1 VEELIMC
8 GILAVFGAIDDAV
21 TSQAV
26 LAADRLAHRGPDG
39 RGVHVQPGIGV
50 LCHRRLAIMDPESG
64 YQPIH
69 SRADSS
75 SDAAAGGAVVVH
87 NGEIY
92 NFRALQQ
99 ELAPR
104 GCSFHSGSDSEVLAH
119 LYAAVGDACVAR
131 LDGIFAFAAIR
142 SAADADQADGAGDDW
157 MVARDPLG
165 IKPLYYGRDAAGNLW
180 FASELKALSD
190 HCVWFKIFP
199 PGHVYTRHGGLRR
212 YYEPAWLQGS
222 APVRE
227 DASGLRERLAAA
239 VDKRLMSDVP
249 LGVLLSG
256 GLDSSLVAAL
266 ATRLLR
272 SRDPEAVVQSF
283 AIGIGP
289 DAPDL
294 LAARQ
299 VAAYLGTHHHEVQF
313 KVEDG
318 IAALDDIIR
327 HIESYDIPTIRA
339 SIPMY
344 FLSRYIRDQG
354 VKVVLSGEGA
364 DEIFGGYLYFYHAE
378 NPEAFHRETVDR
390 VTNLHL
396 SDVLRADKSTMAHG
410 VEARVPFLDLAFL
423 ELAMSIAPELKQPHA
438 LGQGRE
444 ARMEKWLLR
453 AAFADPSE
461 PLIPTSVLWRQKE
474 QFSDGVGYNWVDGL
488 RAHAEAQVSDLDLA
502 EAAERFPHAP
512 PTTKEAYL
520 YRSRFEALF
529 PGEHAARCVARWIP
543 RWQTNGDS
551 SGRANPFHAQHAA
564 RRTAG

>member
-1 VEELIMC
+1 MC
-8 GILAVFGAIDDAV
+8 GILAVFGAVDDIVAGL
-21 TSQAV
+21 AIE
-26 LAADRLAHRGPDG
+26 AADRLAHRGPDG
-39 RGVHVQPGIGV
+39 RGVHVQTGTGV
-50 LCHRRLAIMDPESG
+50 LCHRRLAIMDPEAG
-64 YQPIH
+64 YQPIY
-69 SRADSS
+69 SRPLGETGG
-75 SDAAAGGAVVVH
+75 AALAGAVVVH

-119 LYAAVGDACVAR
+119 LYAVMGDACVAR

-142 SAADADQADGAGDDW
+142 ATDAGDDW

-180 FASELKALSD
+180 FASELKALRD
-190 HCVWFKIFP
+190 RCVWFKIFP
-199 PGHVYTRHGGLRR
+199 PGHVYTRDGGLRR
-212 YYEPAWLQGS
+212 YYEPAWLQG
-222 APVRE
+222 ARPHRE
-227 DASGLRERLAAA
+227 DASGLRERLSAA

-272 SRDPEAVVQSF
+272 ARDPEAQVQSF
-283 AIGIGP
+283 AIGIGS

-294 LAARQ
+294 RAARE
-299 VAAYLGTHHHEVQF
+299 VAAHLGTRHHEVRF
-313 KVEDG
+313 SVEDG
-318 IAALDDIIR
+318 VAALDDIIR

-364 DEIFGGYLYFYHAE
+364 DEIFGGYLYFYHAKD
-378 NPEAFHRETVDR
+378 PEAFHRETVDR
-390 VTNLHL
+390 VANLHL

-438 LGQGRE
+438 VGQGRE

-461 PLIPTSVLWRQKE
+461 PLIPASVLWRQKE

-488 RAHAEAQVSDLDLA
+488 RAYAESQVSDLALA

-529 PGEHAARCVARWIP
+529 PGEHAARCVARWVP
-543 RWQTNGDS
+543 RWQESGDS
-551 SGRANPFHAQHAA
+551 SGRANPFHAHSLNAQPAP
-564 RRTAG
+564 RRTVG

>member
-1 VEELIMC
+1 MC
-8 GILAVFGAIDDAV
+8 GILAVFGAVDDIVAA
-21 TSQAV
+21 QAT

-39 RGVHVQPGIGV
+39 RGVHMQTGVGV
-50 LCHRRLAIMDPESG
+50 LCHRRLAIMDPEAG
-64 YQPIH
+64 YQPIY
-69 SRADSS
+69 SQPVGEAGG
-75 SDAAAGGAVVVH
+75 AALTGAVVVH

-119 LYAAVGDACVAR
+119 LYAAMGDACVAR
-131 LDGIFAFAAIR
+131 LDGIFAFAAMR
-142 SAADADQADGAGDDW
+142 STDAGDDW

-165 IKPLYYGRDAAGNLW
+165 IKPLYYGRDAAGHLW
-180 FASELKALSD
+180 FASELKALRD
-190 HCVWFKIFP
+190 RCVWFKIFP

-212 YYEPAWLQGS
+212 YYEPAWLQG
-222 APVRE
+222 ATPARE
-227 DASGLRERLAAA
+227 DASGLRERLSAA

-272 SRDPEAVVQSF
+272 ARDPAAVVQSF

-299 VAAYLGTHHHEVQF
+299 VAAHLGTRHHEVQF
-313 KVEDG
+313 SVDDG

-378 NPEAFHRETVDR
+378 DPEAFHRETVDR
-390 VTNLHL
+390 VANLHL

-423 ELAMSIAPELKQPHA
+423 ELAMNIAPELKQPHA
-438 LGQGRE
+438 VGKGHE

-453 AAFADPSE
+453 AAFAEPSE
-461 PLIPTSVLWRQKE
+461 PLIPAAVLWRQKE

-488 RAHAEAQVSDLDLA
+488 RAYAEAQVSDLALA

-529 PGEHAARCVARWIP
+529 PGEHAARCVARWTP
-543 RWQTNGDS
+543 RWQESGDS
-551 SGRANPFHAQHAA
+551 SGRANPHHASSFHAQHVAQ
-564 RRTAG
+564 RTVG

>member
-1 VEELIMC
+1 MC
-8 GILAVFGAIDDAV
+8 GILAVFGDVDDIVA
-21 TSQAV
+21 SQAIES
-26 LAADRLAHRGPDG
+26 ADRLAHRGPDG
-39 RGVHVQPGIGV
+39 RGAHLRAGVGV
-50 LCHRRLAIMDPESG
+50 LCHRRLAIMDPAAG
-64 YQPIH
+64 VQPIY
-69 SRADSS
+69 SQPEGQ
-75 SDAAAGGAVVVH
+75 GGAVVVH

-92 NFRALQQ
+92 NFRALQR

-104 GCSFHSGSDSEVLAH
+104 GCSFRSGSDSEVLAH
-119 LYAAVGDACVAR
+119 LYAAMGDACVAR

-142 SAADADQADGAGDDW
+142 SAADADQAEGAGDDW

-180 FASELKALSD
+180 FASELKALRD
-190 HCVWFKIFP
+190 RCLWFKTFP

-212 YYEPAWLQGS
+212 YYEPAWLQG
-222 APVRE
+222 ARPARE

-272 SRDPEAVVQSF
+272 AREPAAVVQSF
-283 AIGIGP
+283 AIGVGP
-289 DAPDL
+289 ESPDL
-294 LAARQ
+294 RAARE
-299 VAAYLGTHHHEVQF
+299 VAAHLGTRHHEVRF
-313 KVEDG
+313 SVEDG
-318 IAALDDIIR
+318 VAALDDIIR
-327 HIESYDIPTIRA
+327 HVESYDIPTIRA

-364 DEIFGGYLYFYHAE
+364 DEIFGGYLYFYHAAD
-378 NPEAFHRETVDR
+378 PEAFHRETVER
-390 VTNLHL
+390 VANLHL

-423 ELAMSIAPELKQPHA
+423 ELAMSIAPELKQPRA
-438 LGQGRE
+438 GGQDHE

-461 PLIPTSVLWRQKE
+461 PLIPASVLWRQKE

-488 RAHAEAQVSDLDLA
+488 RAYAEAQVSDRELA

-520 YRSRFEALF
+520 YRSRFAALF
-529 PGEHAARCVARWIP
+529 PGEHAARCVARWVP
-543 RWQTNGDS
+543 RWQDSGDS

>member
-1 VEELIMC
+1 MC
-8 GILAVFGAIDDAV
+8 GILAVFGDVDDIVALRAV
-21 TSQAV
+21 R
-26 LAADRLAHRGPDG
+26 AADRLAHRGPDG
-39 RGVHVQPGIGV
+39 RGVHVQTGVGV
-50 LCHRRLAIMDPESG
+50 LCHRRLAIMDPAAG
-64 YQPIH
+64 QQPIA
-69 SRADSS
+69 SRPTSARE
-75 SDAAAGGAVVVH
+75 AGGAGAVVVH
-87 NGEIY
+87 NGEVY
-92 NFRALQQ
+92 NYRDLQR

-104 GCSFHSGSDSEVLAH
+104 GHSFHTGSDSEVLAH
-119 LYAAVGDACVAR
+119 LYEVEGDAFVAR

-142 SAADADQADGAGDDW
+142 SDERGDDW
-157 MVARDPLG
+157 MVARDPIG

-190 HCVWFKIFP
+190 QCVWFKTFP
-199 PGHVYTRHGGLRR
+199 PGHLYTRHGGLRR
-212 YYEPAWLQGS
+212 YYEPGWLQG
-222 APVRE
+222 ARPGHA

-256 GLDSSLVAAL
+256 GLDSSLIAGL
-266 ATRLLR
+266 TTRLLR
-272 SRDPEAVVQSF
+272 ARDPAAEVQSF

-294 LAARQ
+294 RAARE
-299 VAAYLGTHHHEVQF
+299 VAAHLGTRHHEVCF
-313 KVEDG
+313 SLEDG

-327 HIESYDIPTIRA
+327 HVESYDIPTIRA

-354 VKVVLSGEGA
+354 VKVVLSGEGS

-378 NPEAFHRETVDR
+378 DPQAFHRETVER
-390 VTNLHL
+390 VANLHL

-423 ELAMSIAPELKQPHA
+423 ELAMNIAPELKQPQA
-438 LGQGRE
+438 GDPSRE

-453 AAFADPSE
+453 AAFADPSD
-461 PLIPTSVLWRQKE
+461 PLIPPSVLWRQKE
-474 QFSDGVGYNWVDGL
+474 QFSDGVGYRWVDGL
-488 RAHAEAQVSDLDLA
+488 RAHAAAQVSNRELA
-502 EAAERFPHAP
+502 EAADRFPHAP

-529 PGEHAARCVARWIP
+529 PGEHAARCVARWVP
-543 RWQTNGDS
+543 RWQDSGDS
-551 SGRANPFHAQHAA
+551 SGRANPFHAEHAA
-564 RRTAG
+564 RRTTG

>member
-1 VEELIMC
+1 MC
-8 GILAVFGAIDDAV
+8 GILAVFGPVDDAV
-21 TSQAV
+21 TARAIA
-26 LAADRLAHRGPDG
+26 AADRLAHRGPDG
-39 RGVHVQPGIGV
+39 RGVHAQTGAGV
-50 LCHRRLAIMDPESG
+50 LCHRRLAIMDPEAG
-64 YQPIH
+64 YQPI
-69 SRADSS
+69 SS
-75 SDAAAGGAVVVH
+75 QPGREAAGAVVVH

-92 NFRALQQ
+92 NFRALQE

-104 GCSFHSGSDSEVLAH
+104 GCSFYSGSDSEVLAH
-119 LYAAVGDACVAR
+119 LYEQLGDACVAR
-131 LDGIFAFAAIR
+131 LDGIFAFAAMR
-142 SAADADQADGAGDDW
+142 YSAAGEVADW

-180 FASELKALSD
+180 FSSELKALRD
-190 HCVWFKIFP
+190 HCEWFKIFP

-212 YYEPAWLQGS
+212 YYEPAWLRG
-222 APVRE
+222 ATPDRE
-227 DASGLRERLAAA
+227 DASGLRERLEAA

-256 GLDSSLVAAL
+256 GLDSSLVAAI

-272 SRDPEAVVQSF
+272 ARDPAATMQSF

-289 DAPDL
+289 ESPDL
-294 LAARQ
+294 RAARE
-299 VAAYLGTHHHEVQF
+299 VAAHLGTRHHEVQF
-313 KVEDG
+313 SVEDG
-318 IAALDDIIR
+318 VAALDNIIW

-344 FLSRYIRDQG
+344 FLSRYIREQG

-364 DEIFGGYLYFYHAE
+364 DEIFGGYLYFYHAKD
-378 NPEAFHRETVDR
+378 PEAFHRETVDR
-390 VTNLHL
+390 VANLHL

-438 LGQGRE
+438 MSQGRE

-453 AAFADPSE
+453 AAFADPSA

-488 RAHAEAQVSDLDLA
+488 RTYAEAQVSDRALA

-529 PGEHAARCVARWIP
+529 PGEHAARCVARWVP
-543 RWQTNGDS
+543 RWQENGDS
-551 SGRANPFHAQHAA
+551 SGRANPFHAQHATQ
-564 RRTAG
+564 RTAG

>member
-1 VEELIMC
+1 MC
-8 GILAVFGAIDDAV
+8 GILAVFGAVDDIVAA
-21 TSQAV
+21 QAS

-39 RGVHVQPGIGV
+39 RGVHVQTGVGV
-50 LCHRRLAIMDPESG
+50 LCHRRLAIMDPEAG

-69 SRADSS
+69 SQPDRP
-75 SDAAAGGAVVVH
+75 GGAVVVH

-92 NFRALQQ
+92 NYRALQQ

-104 GCSFHSGSDSEVLAH
+104 GCSCRSGSDSEVLAH
-119 LYAAVGDACVAR
+119 LYAAMGDACVAR

-142 SAADADQADGAGDDW
+142 SASDADQAAEAGDDW

-180 FASELKALSD
+180 FASELKALHD
-190 HCVWFKIFP
+190 RCVWFKIFP

-212 YYEPAWLQGS
+212 YYEPAWLQG
-222 APVRE
+222 APPNRE

-272 SRDPEAVVQSF
+272 ARDPAAVVQNF
-283 AIGIGP
+283 AIGVGP

-294 LAARQ
+294 RAARE
-299 VAAYLGTHHHEVQF
+299 VAAHLGTLHHEVRF
-313 KVEDG
+313 SVDDG

-327 HIESYDIPTIRA
+327 HVESYDIPTIRA
-339 SIPMY
+339 SIPMF

-378 NPEAFHRETVDR
+378 DPQAFHRETVDR
-390 VTNLHL
+390 VANLHL

-423 ELAMSIAPELKQPHA
+423 DLAMNITPALKQPHA
-438 LGQGRE
+438 VSQGRE

-453 AAFADPSE
+453 AAFADPSD

-488 RAHAEAQVSDLDLA
+488 RAHAEAQVSDLALA

-529 PGEHAARCVARWIP
+529 PGEHAARCVARWVP

-551 SGRANPFHAQHAA
+551 SGRANPFHAQHTKQ
-564 RRTAG
+564 RTTG